1 MKSSCILEVED
12 EEPYV
17 FLLQLMFE
25 RAGITNPVQ
34 VVRDG
39 QMAIDYLAGVGPFA
53 DRQKYPLPCL
63 VLLDLKLPRVSG
75 LEVLKWLRQQPELK
89 RLVVI
94 VLSASA
100 HPDDVERAYE
110 LGASSYIEKPLQ
122 MDRTLEIVK
131 LLKGWWL
138 ESNRFS
144 PIAAASDQKKLPSA
158 TMAETSPLV
167 PE

>member
-1 MKSSCILEVED
+1 MLPRAEMSDGCILQVED

-25 RAGITNPVQ
+25 RAGITNPLH
-34 VVRDG
+34 VVTDG
-39 QMAIDYLAGVGPFA
+39 QMAMDYLAGVGPFA
-53 DRQKYPLPCL
+53 DRQKHPLPSL
-63 VLLDLKLPRVSG
+63 LLLDLKLPKVLG
-75 LEVLKWLRQQPELK
+75 LDVLKWIRQQPELR

-110 LGASSYIEKPLQ
+110 LGANSYIEKPLEL
-122 MDRTLEIVK
+122 DRTLEIMK

-138 ESNRFS
+138 ESNQFS
-144 PIAAASDQKKLPSA
+144 PITAPSDPDTPQPSS
-158 TMAETSPLV
+158 E
-167 PE
+167 E